1 MKMNK
6 TLTLL
11 GIFHLFYSLLLFNI
25 ATPKPEFN
33 WLNLPLIF
41 LVWGFIELYI
51 GVKKWTQIK
60 AQHGGRIF

>member
-6 TLTLL
+6 TLTFL

-41 LVWGFIELYI
+41 LVLGFIELYI
-51 GVKKWTQIK
+51 GVKK
-60 AQHGGRIF
+60 